1 VLDRAD
7 VPLAPLTT
15 LRLGGPARRLV
26 TAYDEQSIVDVVR
39 AADAAGEA
47 LLVLGGGSNVVLP
60 DEGVDGTVVR
70 VAVHGIAAERA
81 GDRVLLTAAA
91 GEEWE
96 SFVGLCVADRLV
108 GLEALSGIPGLVGG
122 SPVQNIGAYGQDVS
136 QTVVRVRALDRRSGE
151 VVVLTGEQCR
161 FAYRT
166 SVFKQEPGR
175 WVVLAVTFSLGTG
188 ELSAPVGYAEL
199 ARRLGVEVGARAPLS
214 DVREAVLALRRGK
227 GMVLDAADPDTR
239 SVGSFFTNPVLGQEQ
254 AERLRARVR
263 LSCGFDVRVPE
274 WPERDGQVKVSAAW
288 LIERAGFVKGAFEG
302 PVGISSKHTLALVN
316 RGGGRTAD
324 LVEVAARIRQGVWEA
339 FGVELVPE
347 PVFVAPAALPPVRAR
362 AVPA

>member
-1 VLDRAD
+1 VLDRPD

-26 TAYDEQSIVDVVR
+26 TAYDEASVVEVVR
-39 AADAAGEA
+39 AADAAGER

-60 DEGVDGTVVR
+60 DEGVDGTVLR
-70 VAVHGIAAERA
+70 VAVHGLAAEHDS
-81 GDRVLLTAAA
+81 DRVLLTAAA

-108 GLEALSGIPGLVGG
+108 GVEALSGIPGLVGA
-122 SPVQNIGAYGQDVS
+122 SVVQNIGAYGQDVS
-136 QTVVRVRALDRRSGE
+136 QTVVRVRAYDRDAAQ

-166 SVFKQEPGR
+166 SLFKQQPGR
-175 WVVLAVTFSLGTG
+175 WVVLAVTFSLGSG

-199 ARRLGVEVGARAPLS
+199 ARRLGVEVGERAPLS
-214 DVREAVLALRRGK
+214 QVREAVLALRRGK

-239 SVGSFFTNPVLGQEQ
+239 SAGSFFTNPLLTDEQ
-254 AERLRARVR
+254 VQALRERVTVR
-263 LSCGFDVRVPE
+263 CGAAVSPPE
-274 WPERDGQVKVSAAW
+274 WPEPDGRTKVSAAW
-288 LIERAGFVKGAFEG
+288 LIERSGFGKGAFPG

-316 RGGGRTAD
+316 RGGGTTSD
-324 LVEVAARIRQGVWEA
+324 LLGVARAVQSGVRDA
-339 FGVELVPE
+339 FGVDLVPE
-347 PVFVAPAALPPVRAR
+347 PVVVEAAG
-362 AVPA
+362 

>member
-1 VLDRAD
+1 MLDRAD

-26 TAYDEQSIVDVVR
+26 TAYDEASVVDVVR
-39 AADAAGEA
+39 RADAAGEA

-60 DEGVDGTVVR
+60 DEGVDGTVLR
-70 VAVHGIAAERA
+70 VAVHGLAVERS

-122 SPVQNIGAYGQDVS
+122 SVVQNIGAYGQDVS
-136 QTVVRVRALDRRSGE
+136 QTVVGVRAHDRSTGR
-151 VVVLTGEQCR
+151 VVVLSGADCR
-161 FAYRT
+161 FAYRS
-166 SVFKQEPGR
+166 SVFKEQPGR
-175 WVVLAVTFSLGTG
+175 FVVLAVTFSLGEG
-188 ELSAPVGYAEL
+188 ERSAPVGYAEL
-199 ARRLGVEVGARAPLS
+199 ARRLGVAVGEPAGLAE
-214 DVREAVLALRRGK
+214 VREAVLALRRGK

-239 SVGSFFTNPVLGQEQ
+239 SAGSFFTNPLLTAQQLSGLR
-254 AERLRARVR
+254 ERVAAR
-263 LSCGFDVRVPE
+263 CGPQVQPPE
-274 WPERDGQVKVSAAW
+274 WAEPDGRTKVSAAW
-288 LIERAGFVKGAFEG
+288 LIERAGYGKGAFDG

-316 RGGGRTAD
+316 RGGGRTSE
-324 LVEVAARIRQGVWEA
+324 LLGVARRIRAGVHDA

-347 PVFVAPAALPPVRAR
+347 PVLVRPAAL
-362 AVPA
+362 

>member
-26 TAYDEQSIVDVVR
+26 TAYDEASVVDVVR

-60 DEGVDGTVVR
+60 DEGVDGTVLR
-70 VAVHGIAAERA
+70 VAVHGLAAQRS
-81 GDRVLLTAAA
+81 GDRVQLTAAA

-122 SPVQNIGAYGQDVS
+122 SVVQNIGAYGQDVS
-136 QTVVRVRALDRRSGE
+136 QTVVGVRALDRSTGR
-151 VVVLTGEQCR
+151 VVELSAAECR
-161 FAYRT
+161 FAYR
-166 SVFKQEPGR
+166 SSLFKEHPGR

-188 ELSAPVGYAEL
+188 ERSAPVGYAEL
-199 ARRLGVEVGARAPLS
+199 ARRLGVAVGEPAGLVE
-214 DVREAVLALRRGK
+214 VREAVLALRRGK

-239 SVGSFFTNPVLGQEQ
+239 SAGSFFTNPLLTAEQ
-254 AERLRARVR
+254 LSGLRERVAARCGAQVRA
-263 LSCGFDVRVPE
+263 PE
-274 WPERDGQVKVSAAW
+274 WAEPDGRTKVPAAW
-288 LIERAGFVKGAFEG
+288 LIERAGFAKGAFDG

-316 RGGGRTAD
+316 RGGGRTSELLA
-324 LVEVAARIRQGVWEA
+324 VARRIRDGVHES

-347 PVFVAPAALPPVRAR
+347 PVLVRPAVL
-362 AVPA
+362 